1 MLIPNNIKKY
11 IDVDKFGAIYVEK
24 KDITQNKNNNK
35 NNVSIANNVSDKS
48 NVSNILDYS
57 SIMKKTYSSDTDIVY
72 KDEYKALNKAKKQI
86 DTLSNTFKWDKAKI
100 VVNPYEL
107 VYISKFKN
115 GVTNYNPVSRS
126 FFKMWELIN
135 RFDIFKKNNGIN
147 IASIA
152 EGPGGFIEAII
163 NYRMNKNN
171 GYCLDNLNGIT
182 LKRGKMPTWDGL
194 IKKYG
199 NKNINLRL
207 GYGDLYSSKSIKS
220 FCGNFNSNMHL
231 VTADGGFNFTNDYI
245 NQEKMSY
252 HIIFCEILTALMLQK
267 TGGIFICKIF
277 DIFHKFTIDM
287 LYILYCLYDEL
298 HIVKL
303 HTSRVANSEKY
314 IVARGFKVV
323 GPIFFEKMFNIA
335 DNWDNDI
342 IGLNGINVPQEF
354 ISELGKIN
362 TNLVNKQ
369 IMAIKQTIKLANR
382 DDIFYNNYKARQDQ
396 LSKQE
401 NNNDRKNNR
410 TNSKNNNR
418 YNKNNNYNSK
428 FNKKYWNNKYKNRNK
443 ANKVFNKIL
452 FNKEHIKKAI
462 QWCIDFNMPINRD
475 SSYLNHTN

>member
-1 MLIPNNIKKY
+1 MLIPNNIRKFIDIDNLGVIYDENKKLV
-11 IDVDKFGAIYVEK
+11 I
-24 KDITQNKNNNK
+24 KDNINNTNNTINNNHNKNILK
-35 NNVSIANNVSDKS
+35 YSTIIKCY
-48 NVSNILDYS
+48 NIENIIYD
-57 SIMKKTYSSDTDIVY
+57 
-72 KDEYKALNKAKKQI
+72 DEYKRLNKAKKQI

-115 GVTNYNPVSRS
+115 GITNYNPVSRS

-135 RFDIFKKNNGIN
+135 RFDIFKNNNGIN

-182 LKRGKMPTWDGL
+182 LKKGKMPVWDGL

-207 GYGDLYSSKSIKS
+207 GYGDLYSSKSIIS
-220 FCGNFNSNMHL
+220 FCRNINHNMHL

-267 TGGIFICKIF
+267 SGGTFICKIF

-314 IVARGFKVV
+314 IIAKGFKFA
-323 GPIFFEKMFNIA
+323 GPLFFEKMFNIA
-335 DNWDNDI
+335 DNWNDNI
-342 IGLNGINVPQEF
+342 SGLNGINIPQEF
-354 ISELGKIN
+354 INELGKIN
-362 TNLVNKQ
+362 TMLVNKQ
-369 IMAIKQTIKLANR
+369 ITAIKQTIKLANR
-382 DDIFYNNYKARQDQ
+382 EDIFYNNYKTRNTKF
-396 LSKQE
+396 KQE
-401 NNNDRKNNR
+401 KNNI
-410 TNSKNNNR
+410 
-418 YNKNNNYNSK
+418 NYKLNSK
-428 FNKKYWNNKYKNRNK
+428 FNKKYWNNKYKNNKNRNK
-443 ANKVFNKIL
+443 ANKNFNKIL

-462 QWCIDFNMPINRD
+462 QWCIDFNMPINKD